1 MILQRGAS
9 ARIIGWVDW
18 YSAIMPN
25 CSANPA
31 NFPSAQVWN
40 SQIIANPTQLPEHM
54 PLPVCT
60 LDLNL
65 IQYCKRNLL
74 NHQIKNAP
82 EKKWPPQRIVI
93 HDNHQIF
100 TLVHRFLSSVDFRFN
115 VISSSSSSSRFL
127 FFLVLAERA
136 GPLLETAF
144 EENIIIILDLPPAR
158 RSCNDSPLARS
169 VGRPKIFSPPRD
181 RRRLSIKF
189 KHTTNT

>member
-1 MILQRGAS
+1 MRFDPI
-9 ARIIGWVDW
+9 
-18 YSAIMPN
+18 
-25 CSANPA
+25 
-31 NFPSAQVWN
+31 
-40 SQIIANPTQLPEHM
+40 PE
-54 PLPVCT
+54 PV
-60 LDLNL
+60 
-65 IQYCKRNLL
+65 QNLL
-74 NHQIKNAP
+74 SDTIKNSP
-82 EKKWPPQRIVI
+82 EKKLATAEYCNSRSSPNFYSRSSV
-93 HDNHQIF
+93 
-100 TLVHRFLSSVDFRFN
+100 SSVDFRFN